1 MPPPP
6 QCQPD
11 QLLTLNAENKEQER
25 KCYQRWVTATEQRL
39 LKAVCTKRMLFF
51 FFGQL
56 GLGEDLKQ
64 KKKSVIVLTNE
75 L

>member
-1 MPPPP
+1 MLPEVGHSNRTEAS
-6 QCQPD
+6 QSC
-11 QLLTLNAENKEQER
+11 LYKED
-25 KCYQRWVTATEQRL
+25 A
-39 LKAVCTKRMLFF
+39 FF